1 VFPVSGTRTTGLIGS
16 SVVTVRL
23 HDFGPAEV
31 GANLTVRS
39 MPESGLIGTG
49 NVGGLTSVKSAHV
62 GTALIRLR
70 LHPPTLF
77 TLIVCAGVVPPHV
90 AVPKSPL
97 PVTTIVPDAVVQV
110 TVTSLRGVTESL
122 LAIVNVADFAPN
134 VVGVQLNEKLKLASG
149 LTFTGKVGPVANV
162 MSVLPEVRVILLM
175 SRLSAAVFDTS
186 SSAEP
191 VEPLQ
196 TLPISS
202 GFGLMLICGS
212 AEILKKIASLL
223 AIGFPSAAP
232 LPVKTP

>member
-1 VFPVSGTRTTGLIGS
+1 MIAEVALSLMLLAGS
-16 SVVTVRL
+16 SVLLRAFVAMQRVEL
-23 HDFGPAEV
+23 GVPADRV
-31 GANLTVRS
+31 LTMRVPLPAQRY
-39 MPESGLIGTG
+39 PDAPRRIAFFQELLRRVNAVPGVAAAAVNSGLHPMG
-49 NVGGLTSVKSAHV
+49 NMW
-62 GTALIRLR
+62 TAAEI
-70 LHPPTLF
+70 
-77 TLIVCAGVVPPHV
+77 AGEAPSSDP
-90 AVPKSPL
+90 
-97 PVTTIVPDAVVQV
+97 VQV
-110 TVTSLRGVTESL
+110 H
-122 LAIVNVADFAPN
+122 NVSADYTN

-149 LTFTGKVGPVANV
+149 LMFTGKVGPVANV

-191 VEPLQ
+191 VEPKQ

-212 AEILKKIASLL
+212 AAILKKIASLL